1 MKSFTALVSIAASQF
16 LLASGTRSDRILH
29 AATGHLADEADGRQ
43 VQESATGHWKNL
55 MVDIDSEMST
65 LLADIGAIREDTYN
79 KPGKKY
85 TLKVDSGKFQSNPFI
100 SGTFRAG
107 GAYGGLIA
115 GATLGVLP
123 AVAPLVVLP
132 VLAAGAV
139 GGWTAGDRAAEMLTR
154 ILQGDADADLTRRS
168 IGISETW
175 EDEQTQKSI
184 AAQIMSPAADTASTL
199 TSQVPAVQKE
209 TTFLASIQ
217 TVLGM
222 GNRSSSLVNS
232 IISDTRH
239 TVNPHQVVNS
249 TISGLALDAINPRP
263 YFLMET
269 TDKKVISGLNQA
281 LRSHDPQEVED
292 AKITATVLEIVR
304 HGQDGVEVVVE

>member
-85 TLKVDSGKFQSNPFI
+85 TLKVDSGKFKSNPFI
-100 SGTFRAG
+100 SGTFHAG

-115 GATLGVLP
+115 AATLGVMP
-123 AVAPLVVLP
+123 AVAPLAVWPLM
-132 VLAAGAV
+132 AAGV
-139 GGWTAGDRAAEMLTR
+139 GGGWTAGDRAAEMLTR
-154 ILQGDADADLTRRS
+154 ILQGQGS

-175 EDEQTQKSI
+175 KDEQTQESI
-184 AAQIMSPAADTASTL
+184 AAQIMSPAADTASTP
-199 TSQVPAVQKE
+199 TFQVPAVQKE